1 MEKYFST
8 NASFQ
13 VVEKDFLAIEYHK
26 IFYRLVETYFFF
38 FFSFQLLEK
47 NFLFNGNRLLY
58 LTVLSY

>member
-26 IFYRLVETYFFF
+26 IFYRLMETYFLTNP
-38 FFSFQLLEK
+38 SFQLLEK
-47 NFLFNGNRLLY
+47 NFLFNGNRLL
-58 LTVLSY
+58 